1 MGELYTNQILNEKD
15 RIDSSRGNKVEND
28 LK

>member
-1 MGELYTNQILNEKD
+1 MGELYPNQILNEKD